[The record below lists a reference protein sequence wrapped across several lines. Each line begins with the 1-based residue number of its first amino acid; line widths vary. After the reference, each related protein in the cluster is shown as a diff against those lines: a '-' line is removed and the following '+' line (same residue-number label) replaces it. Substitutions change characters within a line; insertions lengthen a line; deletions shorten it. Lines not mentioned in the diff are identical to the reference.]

1 MPTSVQITD
10 LQNPNDP
17 TKVQTD
23 LTYDLYD
30 NKGKLLQ
37 YSEKGKP
44 VTIIWGYDQT
54 QPIAKIEGAT
64 YNQIF
69 AYISAIITASD
80 ADNTQGTDQ
89 SEQALVGALIF
100 SETILPYQIIRLQ
113 PILIIHLLV

>member
-64 YNQIF
+64 YNQILLI
-69 AYISAIITASD
+69 YLLLLLLQMQI
-80 ADNTQGTDQ
+80 NTQGTDQ